1 MTCPWST
8 RSISSPGSS
17 STLDPKGWEEDRVEL
32 FVGVDWA
39 EDHHDVCVVDAEGR
53 VVAKGRVPQGIVGV
67 ARLHELV
74 DLGRGDPTGPVE
86 VVVGIETD
94 RGLLVRAL
102 LAAGYAV
109 VAVNPMAVDRY
120 RDRHRV
126 SGAKSDPGDARVL
139 ADLVRTDRHLHRP
152 VAGTATKWKRSS
164 WSPGPSERYLV
175 PPSAGQPAP
184 SDAWGVL
191 SRDH

>member
-1 MTCPWST
+1 M
-8 RSISSPGSS
+8 
-17 STLDPKGWEEDRVEL
+17 
-32 FVGVDWA
+32 
-39 EDHHDVCVVDAEGR
+39 
-53 VVAKGRVPQGIVGV
+53 AKGRVPQGIAGV

-74 DLGRGDPTGPVE
+74 DLGRDDPKAPVE

-152 VAGTATKWKRSS
+152 VAGDSDEVERSS
-164 WSPGPSERYLV
+164 WSPGPTRTPSGPAAGWPTSYERRLGSSF
-175 PPSAGQPAP
+175 PRSLTCSTTSPSTTP
-184 SDAWGVL
+184 W
-191 SRDH
+191 RC

>member
-1 MTCPWST
+1 
-8 RSISSPGSS
+8 
-17 STLDPKGWEEDRVEL
+17 VEL

-39 EDHHDVCVVDAEGR
+39 EDHHDVCVVNAGGR
-53 VVAKGRVPQGIVGV
+53 VVAKGRVPQGIAGV

-74 DLGRGDPTGPVE
+74 DLERDDLKAPVE

-139 ADLVRTDRHLHRP
+139 ADLPPDRWVLVMPSTACTRATTSLPSSSRLRASARTI
-152 VAGTATKWKRSS
+152 TS
-164 WSPGPSERYLV
+164 
-175 PPSAGQPAP
+175 
-184 SDAWGVL
+184 
-191 SRDH
+191 